1 MFAWTL
7 LIVSFLFILTLRGI
21 LSKSLP
27 RPNRPTWLMIILGVL
42 FVGGGFLTI
51 IASKDLAKDSS
62 RKKWPVAKGRVVK
75 SEAIVSGIIRPLVI
89 YAYQV
94 DNRAYVDTTDLQ
106 VPGFGNKS
114 KQFEVAHTMVLEYPV
129 GKEVQVHY
137 NPDDITNSVLIVT
150 PRWNTYGQIGLGLVI
165 FTVSFFFLILPR
177 PAIVVRQI

>member
-1 MFAWTL
+1 MFGWTL
-7 LIVSFLFILTLRGI
+7 LIIALLFVLTLRGI

-27 RPNRPTWLMIILGVL
+27 RPNRPTWSMIVLAVLFLAGGVL
-42 FVGGGFLTI
+42 TI
-51 IASKDLAKDSS
+51 VASKNLAKDSS
-62 RKKWPVAKGRVVK
+62 RKNWPVANGRVVK
-75 SEAIVSGIIRPLVI
+75 SEAVVSGLIRPMVI

-94 DNRAYVDTTDLQ
+94 DQSAYVDTTDLQ
-106 VPGFGNKS
+106 VPGFGNKA

-177 PAIVVRQI
+177 PAIAIREV